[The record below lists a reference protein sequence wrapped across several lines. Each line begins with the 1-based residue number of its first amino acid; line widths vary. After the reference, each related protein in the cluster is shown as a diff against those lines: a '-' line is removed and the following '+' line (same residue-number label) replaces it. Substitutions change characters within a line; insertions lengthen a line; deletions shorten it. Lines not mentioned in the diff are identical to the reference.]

1 VRPRSIV
8 HLKNMDALVEA
19 AEKRLIE
26 EKLVHK
32 GDVIGII
39 SGTPLGATG
48 TTNMMRLHR
57 IGEK

>member
-1 VRPRSIV
+1 
-8 HLKNMDALVEA
+8 
-19 AEKRLIE
+19 
-26 EKLVHK
+26 VHK

-57 IGEK
+57 IGE